1 MKYLCSGQNICFWY
15 IYVQDGLYVYDLFMF
30 RTDDMFMIYLFSGR
44 IIVFVIFMFRTEYM
58 SMVYL
63 CSGRNLCSGRIVC

>member
-30 RTDDMFMIYLFSGR
+30 RTDDMFMIYLCSGR
-44 IIVFVIFMFRTEYM
+44 IICFCYIYV
-58 SMVYL
+58 
-63 CSGRNLCSGRIVC
+63 